1 VTIEADIEALE
12 SLAVI
17 DAELGS
23 LLEQL
28 GRERDGLEGKRER
41 METLTAKVD
50 VGKKGASD
58 MERTRAELA
67 VEMRQMNSQVERSR
81 DKMNRCRTEKETL
94 AVQRELEELRRLVR
108 DREIDHERLG
118 QLIEQARSEI
128 AEAEAELTRIA
139 TELGAVEGTALAKC
153 SELELKVAEEQAKR
167 KAILSRLGRQL
178 LNRYELIRKKRGTA
192 LAFTHAGSCSA
203 CHISLPPMLYQQ
215 LMRRE
220 ELAQC
225 PQCNRILYYR
235 APSLSPSAPLEPSEQ
250 VEHGA

>member
-1 VTIEADIEALE
+1 MTIEADIEALE
-12 SLAVI
+12 SLAVV
-17 DAELGS
+17 DAELSS

-28 GRERDGLEGKRER
+28 GREREGLEGKRER
-41 METLTAKVD
+41 METLTGKVE

-58 MERTRAELA
+58 MERTRSELA
-67 VEMRQMNSQVERSR
+67 VEMRQMNAQIERSR
-81 DKMNRCRTEKETL
+81 DKMTRCRTEKETL

-118 QLIEQARSEI
+118 QLIDQARNEI
-128 AEAEAELTRIA
+128 AESEAELNRIA
-139 TELGAVEGTALAKC
+139 VELGAVEGTALAKC
-153 SELELKVAEEQAKR
+153 SELEQQVAGEQAKR
-167 KAILSRLGRQL
+167 KAIIGRLGRQL
-178 LNRYELIRKKRGTA
+178 LSRYELIRKKRGTA
-192 LAFTHAGSCSA
+192 LAFTNAGSCSA

-235 APSLSPSAPLEPSEQ
+235 APSLVPPAPSEQ
-250 VEHGA
+250 GEQAEHGA